1 MSLYS
6 NLFGGEDE
14 EEEKK
19 PKKEQSRV
27 NIEYLPQHL

>member
-1 MSLYS
+1 MSIYS

-19 PKKEQSRV
+19 PKKKKDRPNRV
-27 NIEYLPQHL
+27 NIE

>member
-1 MSLYS
+1 MSIYS

-19 PKKEQSRV
+19 PKKKKERPARV
-27 NIEYLPQHL
+27 NIE